1 MDSIV
6 LFLIAEVRRIFAS
19 QNPSKA
25 AGPDKL
31 SPRVLKLCSNQL
43 AYIYSVLYNMCF
55 SNRSIPAIWKKSCI
69 IPVPKKPVISYM
81 NDLRPIALTFVPMK
95 VCERLVLNDLI
106 SKVAL
111 HLDPMQFAYQKD
123 RNTEDAILTLLELL
137 YAHLEQTRFGN
148 SARVMF
154 FDFSSAFNTIQP
166 HLLVK
171 KLLDINVPCGLIRWT
186 LDYLT
191 NRSQYVKIGQSS
203 ILNVICSSTG
213 APQGTVLAPFLF
225 TLYTSDCRSQ
235 SSKCPLIKFADDTAL
250 IGLISKDDD
259 SAFLSQVD
267 SFVNHC
273 DANYLELNVSKTK
286 EMVIDF
292 RQTRPDLQQVDI
304 KGSAVAR
311 VDMYK

>member
-1 MDSIV
+1 
-6 LFLIAEVRRIFAS
+6 
-19 QNPSKA
+19 
-25 AGPDKL
+25 
-31 SPRVLKLCSNQL
+31 
-43 AYIYSVLYNMCF
+43 
-55 SNRSIPAIWKKSCI
+55 
-69 IPVPKKPVISYM
+69 M
-81 NDLRPIALTFVPMK
+81 NDLRPIAVTSVPMK
-95 VCERLVLNDLI
+95 VCERLVLNDLK

-111 HLDPMQFAYQKD
+111 HLDPMQFAFQKD
-123 RNTEDAILTLLELL
+123 RNTEDVILTLLELL
-137 YAHLEQTRFGN
+137 YAHLERTRFGN
-148 SARVMF
+148 SARVLF

-203 ILNVICSSTG
+203 ISNVISSSTG
-213 APQGTVLAPFLF
+213 APQGTALAPFLF

-273 DANYLELNVSKTK
+273 DANYLELNVS
-286 EMVIDF
+286 
-292 RQTRPDLQQVDI
+292 
-304 KGSAVAR
+304 
-311 VDMYK
+311 